1 MGLTD
6 MKTLLISGIILGLSA
21 GLSPGPMLTLVI
33 TQTLQ
38 HGIREG
44 MKVACAPLLTDI
56 PIIIVCL
63 GILSAFANM
72 NLVLGVLALIGGVYL
87 FYLGMCSF
95 RFSGDDLEVA
105 HVKPESLKKG
115 VMINFLNPSPY
126 MFWTSIGGPLVLKSP
141 DSSLISAMGFILP
154 FYVLLVGS
162 KIVVAVISGKS
173 KNFLKSN
180 HYRFIIR
187 FLGLVLIG
195 FGVLFWRD
203 GIRYILA

>member
-1 MGLTD
+1 
-6 MKTLLISGIILGLSA
+6 MKALIISGTILGLSA

-44 MKVACAPLLTDI
+44 IKVACAPLLTDA

-63 GILSAFANM
+63 VILSAFADI

-87 FYLGMCSF
+87 FYLGISSF
-95 RFSGDDLEVA
+95 KFTGNDLEVSE
-105 HVKPESLKKG
+105 VNPQSLKKG

-126 MFWTSIGGPLVLKSP
+126 LFWTSIGGPLVMKSP
-141 DSSLISAMGFILP
+141 DSSLFSIFVFILP

-162 KIVVAVISGKS
+162 KVGIAIISGKS
-173 KNFLKSN
+173 KNFLSSR
-180 HYRFIIR
+180 HYRLVLR
-187 FLGLVLIG
+187 LLGLVLIG
-195 FGVLFWRD
+195 FGILFWRD
-203 GIRYILA
+203 GLGYLTH

>member
-1 MGLTD
+1 
-6 MKTLLISGIILGLSA
+6 MKALLISGIVLGLSA

-44 MKVACAPLLTDI
+44 IKVACAPLLTDV

-63 GILSAFANM
+63 GILSAFADM
-72 NLVLGVLALIGGVYL
+72 NLVLGILALFGGVYL
-87 FYLGMCSF
+87 FYLGISSF
-95 RFSGDDLEVA
+95 RFTGDDLEVSE
-105 HVKPESLKKG
+105 VNPQSLKKG
-115 VMINFLNPSPY
+115 VMINFLNPNPY

-141 DSSLISAMGFILP
+141 DSSLVSAMVFIFP

-162 KIVVAVISGKS
+162 KVVIALISGKS

-180 HYRFIIR
+180 HYQLIIR
-187 FLGLVLIG
+187 LLGSVLIG
-195 FGVLFWRD
+195 FAILFWRD
-203 GIRYILA
+203 GIRYLM

>member
-1 MGLTD
+1 MESLI
-6 MKTLLISGIILGLSA
+6 ISGTILGLSA

-44 MKVACAPLLTDI
+44 MKVACAPLLTDV

-63 GILSAFANM
+63 GILSTIADV
-72 NLVLGVLALIGGVYL
+72 NLVLGILALIGGVYL
-87 FYLGMCSF
+87 FYLGISSF
-95 RFSGDDLEVA
+95 RFTGENLEDA
-105 HVKPESLKKG
+105 AAKPQSLRKG

-126 MFWTSIGGPLVLKSP
+126 LFWTSIGGPLVLKSP
-141 DSSLISAMGFILP
+141 DSSLISALVFILP

-162 KIVVAVISGKS
+162 KVIVAVISGQS
-173 KNFLKSN
+173 KNLLNSN
-180 HYRFIIR
+180 HYRLIIR

-195 FGVLFWRD
+195 FGVLFWWD
-203 GIRYILA
+203 GLGYLFN

>member
-1 MGLTD
+1 ME
-6 MKTLLISGIILGLSA
+6 TLLISGIILGLSA

-44 MKVACAPLLTDI
+44 IKVACAPLVTDV

-63 GILSAFANM
+63 VILSAFADM
-72 NLVLGVLALIGGVYL
+72 NLVLGILALIGGVYL
-87 FYLGMCSF
+87 FYLGISGF
-95 RFSGDDLEVA
+95 RFTGEELEVA
-105 HVKPESLKKG
+105 ELKPQSLKKG

-126 MFWTSIGGPLVLKSP
+126 LFWTSIGGPLVLKTSS
-141 DSSLISAMGFILP
+141 SSLISAMVFILP

-162 KIVVAVISGKS
+162 KVVIAIISGKS
-173 KNFLKSN
+173 KNLLSST
-180 HYRFIIR
+180 HYRLIIR

-195 FGVLFWRD
+195 FGILFWRD
-203 GIRYILA
+203 GIRYLGS

>member
-1 MGLTD
+1 
-6 MKTLLISGIILGLSA
+6 MKALFITGIILGLSA

-44 MKVACAPLLTDI
+44 IKVACAPLLTDV
-56 PIIIVCL
+56 PIIVVCL
-63 GILSAFANM
+63 GILSAFADM

-87 FYLGMCSF
+87 FYLGISSF
-95 RFSGDDLEVA
+95 RFTGDDLEVSQ
-105 HVKPESLKKG
+105 VNPQSLKKG

-141 DSSLISAMGFILP
+141 DSSLVSALVFIFP

-162 KIVVAVISGKS
+162 KVVVAVISGKS
-173 KNFLKSN
+173 KNFLNSK
-180 HYRFIIR
+180 HYRLIIR
-187 FLGLVLIG
+187 LLGLVLIG
-195 FGVLFWRD
+195 FGILFWRD
-203 GIRYILA
+203 GIRYLMG

>member
-1 MGLTD
+1 
-6 MKTLLISGIILGLSA
+6 MKALLISGIILGLSA

-44 MKVACAPLLTDI
+44 IKVACAPLLTDV

-63 GILSAFANM
+63 VILFAFADM
-72 NLVLGVLALIGGVYL
+72 NLVLGILALIGGVYL
-87 FYLGMCSF
+87 FYLGISSF
-95 RFSGDDLEVA
+95 RFTGENLEIVE
-105 HVKPESLKKG
+105 VNPQSLKQG

-126 MFWTSIGGPLVLKSP
+126 MFWTSIGGPLVLKSSE
-141 DSSLISAMGFILP
+141 SSLISAMVFILP

-162 KIVVAVISGKS
+162 KVVIAVISGKS
-173 KNFLKSN
+173 KNLLSSN
-180 HYRFIIR
+180 HYRLIIR

-195 FGVLFWRD
+195 FGILFWRD
-203 GIRYILA
+203 GIRYLTS